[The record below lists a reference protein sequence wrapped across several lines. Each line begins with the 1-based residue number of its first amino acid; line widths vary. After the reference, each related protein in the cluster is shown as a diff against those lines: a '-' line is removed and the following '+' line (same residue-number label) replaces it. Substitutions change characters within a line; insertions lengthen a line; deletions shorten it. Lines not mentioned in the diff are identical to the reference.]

1 MKKKLFP
8 AVLFIS
14 TVLSFTI
21 LNGCSDERS
30 HEKHM
35 ENSETGETNK
45 FVPDSSIIRVAGF
58 KVESADEN
66 NNGKVYQCPMD
77 YEIISDQNAN
87 CPVCKMNLEEF
98 SVEDAQINFNKYM
111 NQ

>member
-45 FVPDSSIIRVAGF
+45 TVPDSSIIREAGF

-66 NNGKVYQCPMD
+66 NDGKVFQCPMD
-77 YEIISDQNAN
+77 WEVISDEAGN
-87 CPVCKMNLEEF
+87 CPICKMALEEF
-98 SVEDAQINFNKYM
+98 PVEEAQRNLEKHK
-111 NQ
+111 